1 MMTEMFF
8 PFPSNVML
16 REKGGIIDKFRT
28 VDWEKI
34 EQELKAIK
42 LFHRVTE
49 RWVEYIQD

>member
-1 MMTEMFF
+1 MSF
-8 PFPSNVML
+8 PFPSTLV

-42 LFHRVTE
+42 LFQKELVCCE
-49 RWVEYIQD
+49 C